1 MKTTLAMEGHVGQA
15 FTDSGLFCS
24 HNYWKSLGNT
34 DPLVLKA
41 WSTRKK
47 NFFALNLF
55 FSTLFYFLYCF

>member
-47 NFFALNLF
+47 NFLH
-55 FSTLFYFLYCF
+55 